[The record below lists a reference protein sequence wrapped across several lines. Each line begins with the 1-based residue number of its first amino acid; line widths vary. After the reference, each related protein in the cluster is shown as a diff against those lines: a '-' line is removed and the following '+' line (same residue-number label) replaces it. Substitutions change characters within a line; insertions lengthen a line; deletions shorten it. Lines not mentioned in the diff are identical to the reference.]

1 MFFDMF
7 KAKCPNCE
15 YESPWKRDKWFT
27 WKPNPTWPCKQCGS
41 ILEMDRRRG
50 FVVLIIYAAFWL
62 FFELWV
68 KDWSLLVYCLLPVG
82 IFIILSL
89 KRVKIVQ
96 SSDQNSDADSQK
108 APLDKERG

>member
-1 MFFDMF
+1 M
-7 KAKCPNCE
+7 
-15 YESPWKRDKWFT
+15 
-27 WKPNPTWPCKQCGS
+27 
-41 ILEMDRRRG
+41 
-50 FVVLIIYAAFWL
+50 LIIYAAFWL

-68 KDWSLLVYCLLPVG
+68 KDWGFLVYCLLPVG

-108 APLDKERG
+108 ALLDKERG

>member
-1 MFFDMF
+1 MF
-7 KAKCPNCE
+7 KAKCPNCGCKNDWGG
-15 YESPWKRDKWFT
+15 SFKWF
-27 WKPNPTWPCKQCGS
+27 NPPRTWPCKKCGS

-50 FVVLIIYAAFWL
+50 FVVLLIYAAFWL

-68 KDWSLLVYCLLPVG
+68 KDWSFLVYYLLPVG
-82 IFIILSL
+82 ILIILSL

-96 SSDQNSDADSQK
+96 SSDQNSDADNLKK